1 MIAVS
6 RLRSGAVKA
15 MTTAEHKMMAT
26 VINTCEYCSE
36 VMEELEASVTRA
48 IDPALAAQVFFANN
62 P

>member
-1 MIAVS
+1 
-6 RLRSGAVKA
+6 
-15 MTTAEHKMMAT
+15 MMAT